1 MQETVSSVVVSVHVS
16 DIYSSNGRMPLLN
29 NVAWKTAQHDCN
41 FLRCTYT
48 HLLIFSMSNSDVLTY
63 YIHDPF
69 LFQKDLIIALKK
81 ILAGFLTGLH
91 LHSDNASKHQ
101 LSKLF
106 SCYIYGIGR
115 ETAIKTVIKNCIHC
129 NSLKYLPKEI
139 ME

>member
-1 MQETVSSVVVSVHVS
+1 
-16 DIYSSNGRMPLLN
+16 MPLLN

-48 HLLIFSMSNSDVLTY
+48 HLLIFSISNSNVLAY
-63 YIHDPF
+63 HINDPF

-81 ILAGFLTGLH
+81 ILAGFLTVLY
-91 LHSDNASKHQ
+91 LHSDNALKHQ

-106 SCYIYGIGR
+106 NCYIYEIGR
-115 ETAIKTVIKNCIHC
+115 ETAIKTVIKNSIHC